1 MSTLYFLETEDKK
14 ERKHVTIYH
23 FCFSQEKD
31 NVVKEIDNL
40 LASTAKIKE
49 DTVELAKHKN
59 AMVQQLTELNKMIQV
74 QKTTRIK

>member
-1 MSTLYFLETEDKK
+1 MLQYIIF
-14 ERKHVTIYH
+14 V
-23 FCFSQEKD
+23 FSQKKD